1 MTLLMMQMVI
11 PIHGSPV
18 AAFPHNPL
26 PTIPTKDA
34 GTDLHPIS
42 WVQAVQ
48 QKQVVDDNKEEEE
61 E

>member
-1 MTLLMMQMVI
+1 MMQMVI